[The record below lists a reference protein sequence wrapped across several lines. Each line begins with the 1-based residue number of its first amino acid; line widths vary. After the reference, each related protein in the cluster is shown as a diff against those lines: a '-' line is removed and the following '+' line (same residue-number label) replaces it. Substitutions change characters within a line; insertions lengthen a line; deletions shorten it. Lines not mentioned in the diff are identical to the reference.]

1 MQLIEEEQSKKA
13 LAIKEERDRKREAF
27 AMPSAGNS
35 SPFQS
40 PRSPDNDRRGL
51 QRSVTLNKLG
61 TKESGDLDIRSSL
74 LRKAQELDGSQQT
87 EAFIDPIEHQGVVTH
102 HVAIGPLLRQNRLS
116 TVHLAWAHPGLS
128 QQNASTQQNNG
139 LWCLETFPITTRHYD
154 LSSGKRK
161 IEEVEWE
168 LEKLRGIR
176 EETLVNV
183 LACALVLDDAHDV
196 SPLST
201 RRPSTS
207 KVSRRLLV
215 LSERIEGPT
224 LRTLLR
230 QCGRLSWKKV
240 RYHLWDM
247 LCALDALHSRNL
259 LHRNICLDYF
269 YLDDGRPSHMKLA
282 GTGYVRRLSDMD
294 EVNPLSDRM
303 GNQFDALPTSDLP
316 TGWLAPESIMASE
329 DLPSAKVYTRKIDIW
344 NLGIV
349 VLQMLY
355 SSTIVSQYSSLDA
368 FLASEAFGPLDEA
381 LEASAEHVKVFLRG
395 MLEKSTRKRCSA
407 EELKSRLE
415 EMIRFEEAEENSRG
429 ITTETTAT
437 AEKRAKRDTFTAA
450 DKNDRPK
457 MTRGPSAATDVGGA
471 GAEEHELAMTRAL
484 RPGSFWQLRRNDAT
498 APVTGLSRYESDFEE
513 LELLGKGAYGAVFK
527 ARNRLDGRSYAIKKI
542 RLSASA
548 ENDDRTLR
556 EITAL
561 SRLNHQNIVRYV
573 TCWIQTQAEDP
584 QPTSSEEAMSSL
596 KTTDGRSKADF
607 SFRVPGIDDD
617 FLSVGHDAGSNV
629 RFGSS
634 DSGESDDEDPAPP
647 CKAGER
653 PSCSEESKDSDS
665 DSDSSSDS
673 SSEARSGSESVDRI
687 ASRSS
692 FKRPQPRDS
701 RTAASPSQPRWLYI
715 QMEYV
720 ENQTLREAID
730 RGLSVD
736 ESWRLFRQIIEAL
749 VHITSLGII
758 HRDLKP
764 SNILMYCNDQI
775 LMEAANTANPI
786 SSSTNTAGDIK
797 IGDFGLATT
806 TPQQAQLDGP
816 TYGTLEESGDLT
828 TEVGTNLYIA
838 PEVAKRGGSRYD
850 HKVDVYAAGVIFFE
864 MLAAQRVYKTGMER
878 IGVVRDLRSEEVI
891 FPKGWNEAQMP
902 AQTKVIQWLLNH
914 DPSRR
919 PTALELLKS
928 ELLPPKLEDE
938 YIAECL
944 RLMST
949 PNSTYNLQLMGSLFG
964 REEPADQRE
973 ARDFTFDAGGND
985 EGQDNRF
992 IGVACTHL
1000 RSLFRRH
1007 GAVELEAPLLLPPNE
1022 LYGPD
1027 RKPVELLDKTGKV
1040 VQLPYDLVVPFARM
1054 AARSEGK
1061 RFKRYAI
1068 APVFRDNLLAG
1079 GQPRSV
1085 TEVDFDIVSP
1095 EKTPAAEAE
1104 ALSVVDE
1111 ILDEMPGLD
1120 SEEWVVQISHG
1131 DVLDLIMDRVP
1142 PRQRPEALAA
1152 ISLLSGGG
1160 KTAVANGRAMLN
1172 QLALPRSIVEE
1183 IEASNMSD
1191 DVSIVFSRLERLV
1204 ALDLRP
1210 KLSRAVEEIKRVIHL
1225 AAHFGMQRRFLFT
1238 PLLVPSNELLYK
1250 GAIHFVVA
1258 RAGSKKRD
1266 VLASGGRYDVL
1277 MKRFASPTIPGPP
1290 PHAVGIQIAVG
1301 RIALALAK
1309 HHESVLPRLMMSK
1322 AVDEER
1328 YFGPCAPR
1336 RCDVYVASGKGILS
1350 VRMEICR
1357 DLWAAGLSADLAY
1370 DHALEDSPALLAS
1383 TCRAEGILF
1392 LVIARTR
1399 QSSLVKVKGIL
1410 SRTEYEVPRHELC
1423 AWLAE
1428 RIARQN
1434 SSSAAALTSA
1444 DHHHAAGTL
1453 GSGAGAAGT
1462 AAAGHHRPTY
1472 DAAEAQV
1479 ILPNP
1484 FTNASSR
1491 RQDKHGN
1498 NERRSKKNV
1507 APIQERA
1514 VREVAKVV
1522 DDITTNRTM
1531 PTPTYAVE
1539 LTGTTFARLCAASL
1553 ARTDEQLWKLF
1564 FDSLTSVDERDYGR
1578 LVRKHIDDLEG
1589 GRCWLVSIREEGAY
1603 LV

>member
-1 MQLIEEEQSKKA
+1 
-13 LAIKEERDRKREAF
+13 
-27 AMPSAGNS
+27 
-35 SPFQS
+35 
-40 PRSPDNDRRGL
+40 
-51 QRSVTLNKLG
+51 
-61 TKESGDLDIRSSL
+61 
-74 LRKAQELDGSQQT
+74 
-87 EAFIDPIEHQGVVTH
+87 
-102 HVAIGPLLRQNRLS
+102 
-116 TVHLAWAHPGLS
+116 
-128 QQNASTQQNNG
+128 
-139 LWCLETFPITTRHYD
+139 
-154 LSSGKRK
+154 
-161 IEEVEWE
+161 
-168 LEKLRGIR
+168 
-176 EETLVNV
+176 
-183 LACALVLDDAHDV
+183 
-196 SPLST
+196 
-201 RRPSTS
+201 
-207 KVSRRLLV
+207 
-215 LSERIEGPT
+215 
-224 LRTLLR
+224 
-230 QCGRLSWKKV
+230 
-240 RYHLWDM
+240 
-247 LCALDALHSRNL
+247 
-259 LHRNICLDYF
+259 
-269 YLDDGRPSHMKLA
+269 
-282 GTGYVRRLSDMD
+282 
-294 EVNPLSDRM
+294 
-303 GNQFDALPTSDLP
+303 
-316 TGWLAPESIMASE
+316 
-329 DLPSAKVYTRKIDIW
+329 
-344 NLGIV
+344 
-349 VLQMLY
+349 
-355 SSTIVSQYSSLDA
+355 
-368 FLASEAFGPLDEA
+368 
-381 LEASAEHVKVFLRG
+381 
-395 MLEKSTRKRCSA
+395 
-407 EELKSRLE
+407 
-415 EMIRFEEAEENSRG
+415 
-429 ITTETTAT
+429 
-437 AEKRAKRDTFTAA
+437 
-450 DKNDRPK
+450 
-457 MTRGPSAATDVGGA
+457 
-471 GAEEHELAMTRAL
+471 MTRAL

-973 ARDFTFDAGGND
+973 AREFTFDAGGND

-1007 GAVELEAPLLLPPNE
+1007 GAVELEAPPP
-1022 LYGPD
+1022 PPTQ
-1027 RKPVELLDKTGKV
+1027 RAV
-1040 VQLPYDLVVPFARM
+1040 R
-1054 AARSEGK
+1054 
-1061 RFKRYAI
+1061 
-1068 APVFRDNLLAG
+1068 
-1079 GQPRSV
+1079 
-1085 TEVDFDIVSP
+1085 
-1095 EKTPAAEAE
+1095 
-1104 ALSVVDE
+1104 
-1111 ILDEMPGLD
+1111 
-1120 SEEWVVQISHG
+1120 
-1131 DVLDLIMDRVP
+1131 
-1142 PRQRPEALAA
+1142 PRQE
-1152 ISLLSGGG
+1152 
-1160 KTAVANGRAMLN
+1160 
-1172 QLALPRSIVEE
+1172 
-1183 IEASNMSD
+1183 
-1191 DVSIVFSRLERLV
+1191 
-1204 ALDLRP
+1204 
-1210 KLSRAVEEIKRVIHL
+1210 
-1225 AAHFGMQRRFLFT
+1225 
-1238 PLLVPSNELLYK
+1238 
-1250 GAIHFVVA
+1250 
-1258 RAGSKKRD
+1258 
-1266 VLASGGRYDVL
+1266 
-1277 MKRFASPTIPGPP
+1277 
-1290 PHAVGIQIAVG
+1290 
-1301 RIALALAK
+1301 
-1309 HHESVLPRLMMSK
+1309 
-1322 AVDEER
+1322 
-1328 YFGPCAPR
+1328 
-1336 RCDVYVASGKGILS
+1336 
-1350 VRMEICR
+1350 
-1357 DLWAAGLSADLAY
+1357 
-1370 DHALEDSPALLAS
+1370 
-1383 TCRAEGILF
+1383 TCRA
-1392 LVIARTR
+1392 ARQDR
-1399 QSSLVKVKGIL
+1399 QSG
-1410 SRTEYEVPRHELC
+1410 
-1423 AWLAE
+1423 
-1428 RIARQN
+1428 
-1434 SSSAAALTSA
+1434 AAAL
-1444 DHHHAAGTL
+1444 
-1453 GSGAGAAGT
+1453 
-1462 AAAGHHRPTY
+1462 R
-1472 DAAEAQV
+1472 
-1479 ILPNP
+1479 
-1484 FTNASSR
+1484 SR
-1491 RQDKHGN
+1491 RALCTHG
-1498 NERRSKKNV
+1498 
-1507 APIQERA
+1507 
-1514 VREVAKVV
+1514 
-1522 DDITTNRTM
+1522 RTIRGQ
-1531 PTPTYAVE
+1531 A
-1539 LTGTTFARLCAASL
+1539 FQAICDCASL
-1553 ARTDEQLWKLF
+1553 
-1564 FDSLTSVDERDYGR
+1564 S
-1578 LVRKHIDDLEG
+1578 
-1589 GRCWLVSIREEGAY
+1589 
-1603 LV
+1603 